1 MEYRPLE
8 GKVALVTGG
17 TRGIGKAVT
26 LRLAEQGA
34 KVVINFF
41 KNRTNAEKTLDE
53 VRERG
58 GDGMLFRANVGNHQ
72 QLHRMF
78 DTIEEKYG
86 IMHFF
91 ISNAALGIPGEID
104 EVNDKIWD
112 LAMNVN
118 AKAFLYGS
126 QRASKLM
133 TEGGSI
139 VTLSSLGAQSYFPG
153 YSSIG
158 VSKAALETLVRY
170 IAVEYSKKNIT
181 CNVVTGGL
189 IDTDALKKFP
199 AMFKVLHDETMRKT
213 PMGRLGTPED
223 VAGVVLF
230 LCSDD
235 ARFVTGQTIVVDG
248 GYSAV
253 C

>member
-1 MEYRPLE
+1 MANKPFE
-8 GKVALVTGG
+8 GKIALVTGG
-17 TRGIGKAVT
+17 TRGIGRAVT
-26 LRLAEQGA
+26 LRLAEMGA
-34 KVVINFF
+34 TVIINFF
-41 KNRTNAEKTLDE
+41 ENRTAAEDTMEE
-53 VRERG
+53 VRKRG
-58 GDGMLFRANVGNHQ
+58 SDGMLFRANVGNHQ
-72 QLHRMF
+72 QLHKMF
-78 DTIEEKYG
+78 DAIEEKYG
-86 IMHFF
+86 ILHIF

-104 EVNDKIWD
+104 EVDDKIWD
-112 LAMNVN
+112 LAMDVN

-133 TEGGSI
+133 REGGSI

-170 IAVEYSKKNIT
+170 IAVEYSRKNIT
-181 CNVVTGGL
+181 CNVVSGGM

-199 AMFKVLHDETMRKT
+199 AMYKTLHDETMRKT

-223 VAGVVLF
+223 VAGVVCF
-230 LCSDD
+230 LCTPD
-235 ARFVTGQTIVVDG
+235 AKFVTGQTLIVDG